1 MKHPFSLPAL
11 SALATGAL
19 IATTAQAAVILS
31 ETFESVSPGAVPAG
45 WLVTTPANTAIGITT
60 ATASQGLTSLRF
72 DDNSTVS
79 GYPYATVGFTPVET
93 GVVSINVDIR
103 ATANNRD
110 SLYVK
115 LRNAENQEIGGV
127 RFSLNGTFAYQLETG
142 AWQNS
147 SISYSA
153 NQWYSIKIDYNLDA
167 RTYSAWADG
176 NLIVTDTAFRTI
188 ATNSSAASL
197 LLQSMAGVASYT
209 GSAMIDNLEI
219 SATAIPEPS
228 STASLAGGACV
239 LFFLTGRLRRPRR
252 ADSVS
257 SPCDAK

>member
-1 MKHPFSLPAL
+1 MKHPFGLPAL
-11 SALATGAL
+11 SAILTGVLTATA
-19 IATTAQAAVILS
+19 AQSAVILS

-45 WLVTTPANTAIGITT
+45 WSVTTPANTSIGITT
-60 ATASQGLTSLRF
+60 ATASEGLTSLRF

-93 GVVSINVDIR
+93 GVVRVSVDIR
-103 ATANNRD
+103 AVANNRD

-115 LRNAENQEIGGV
+115 LRNSDNQEIGGV

-147 SISYSA
+147 SVSYSA
-153 NQWYSIKIDYNLDA
+153 NQWYSIKIDYDLDA

-176 NLIVTDTAFRTI
+176 NLIVTDAAFRTI
-188 ATNSSAASL
+188 ATDSSAASL

-209 GSAMIDNLEI
+209 GSAMVDNLEI

-228 STASLAGGACV
+228 SAASLAGGACA

-252 ADSVS
+252 PASAS
-257 SPCDAK
+257 SCDLE